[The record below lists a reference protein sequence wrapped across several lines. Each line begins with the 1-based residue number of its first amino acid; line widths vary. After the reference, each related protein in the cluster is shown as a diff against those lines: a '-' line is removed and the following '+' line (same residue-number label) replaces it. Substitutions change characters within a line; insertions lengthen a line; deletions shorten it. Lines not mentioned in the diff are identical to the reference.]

1 MKLKYKNALG
11 IMCQGEQ
18 GLAKVIQKFVDEFP
32 EAFQRKIN
40 LGRENG
46 ITSKEGKRWE
56 FEEEGNEFSASLGS
70 SKNPSKDYV
79 SLWLKGI
86 SNDDM
91 TCWPR
96 FEGERLIGYIT
107 MYLYPTEG
115 RGKPLI
121 VSYDFYV
128 KKVEKNVVMTISTNV
143 NSEDKDNADRL
154 EAYGLSEIHQN
165 VLNGFYKIDTKQILA
180 DNRSSGSR

>member
-11 IMCQGEQ
+11 IMYQGEPT
-18 GLAKVIQKFVDEFP
+18 LTKVIQKFVDEFP

-46 ITSKEGKRWE
+46 ITSKEGKRYE
-56 FEEEGNEFSASLGS
+56 FEESGNEFSVSLGS
-70 SKNPSKDYV
+70 STNCSKEYIN
-79 SLWLKGI
+79 LWLKGI

-121 VSYDFYV
+121 VSYDYYV
-128 KKVEKNVVMTISTNV
+128 KKIDKKVMLTITTNV
-143 NSEDKDNADRL
+143 NSENKDNGDRL
-154 EAYGLSEIHQN
+154 EAYGLLGVQQDVI
-165 VLNGFYKIDTKQILA
+165 NGYYQVDTNQILA
-180 DNRSSGSR
+180 DNRTGSR